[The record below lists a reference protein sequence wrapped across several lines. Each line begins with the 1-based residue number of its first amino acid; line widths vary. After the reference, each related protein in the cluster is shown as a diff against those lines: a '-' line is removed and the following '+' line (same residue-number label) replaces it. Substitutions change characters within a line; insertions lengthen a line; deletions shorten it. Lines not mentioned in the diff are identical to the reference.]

1 MKINENLVLDSRVR
15 RTSTYGVRGFA
26 LSEALVIG
34 EKYTLSFEGKV
45 VPDDKLGLWMG
56 GGWIQIKA
64 HIKPNKKGDRFY
76 TTFEVPDWNSDRFTD
91 EHRKNV
97 IANQLIVYIW
107 PRTEGYFIA
116 MEKTKLEKGTEATLY
131 IPNKADLKDSS
142 LYPTK
147 VGGGYRMGG
156 NTSYLG
162 GVFCVS

>member
-34 EKYTLSFEGKV
+34 EKYTLSFEGEV
-45 VPDDKLGLWMG
+45 LPDDKLGLWMG
-56 GGWIQIKA
+56 GGWVQIKA

-97 IANQLIVYIW
+97 VANQLIVYIW

-142 LYPTK
+142 LYPSK
-147 VGGGYRMGG
+147 VGGGIEWEEIRPI
-156 NTSYLG
+156 
-162 GVFCVS
+162 